1 MDQSAILFQFDDSH
15 QAGMAYDTLKDLGYD
30 PVIQELEDKPAV
42 HIHVENNDL
51 TSALEIAQAH
61 GGTLIESSKMD
72 VGALLDTAYGLD
84 SIRIPAHTVNEDW
97 PAGYAYEHGEEGL
110 WPGSDIIL

>member
-1 MDQSAILFQFDDSH
+1 MESAILFQFDDSR
-15 QAGMAYDTLKDLGYD
+15 QAEMAYETLSDLGYD
-30 PVIQELEDKPAV
+30 PVVQRLGDRLAL

-51 TSALEIAQAH
+51 TSALEIVQAH

-72 VGALLDTAYGLD
+72 VGAMLDTAYGLEG
-84 SIRIPAHTVNEDW
+84 IRIPAHTVNEDW
-97 PAGYAYEHGEEGL
+97 PAGYAHEHGEEL